1 MNPKHIACIV
11 LASGLSNRFGP
22 TEKLEAILCGKPVL
36 VHVLETAASLDFG
49 QVFVVS
55 RRAIPTEHQVIIND
69 EPERGQ
75 GHSLRLGVRAARE
88 AGWETICVLLGDMPL
103 VTRHHIGNLIQVC
116 QPRKSVVSDLAGCRM
131 PPAVFEKT
139 ALSKILE
146 SESGLGAR
154 AVFDA
159 FALEHIPIPREQAL
173 DVDTSEDFDRVSAIM
188 KTRLR

>member
-49 QVFVVS
+49 Q
-55 RRAIPTEHQVIIND
+55 
-69 EPERGQ
+69 
-75 GHSLRLGVRAARE
+75 
-88 AGWETICVLLGDMPL
+88 
-103 VTRHHIGNLIQVC
+103 LIQVC